1 LRNPKAFIAI
11 NCDKAITRPAF
22 CHKIYFPESYP
33 LTPMP
38 MLKAYITWLLAILLV
53 VNIDHDKK
61 IGNANLEKGKM
72 LMSKSSPVTIL
83 IAFFSCL

>member
-1 LRNPKAFIAI
+1 
-11 NCDKAITRPAF
+11 
-22 CHKIYFPESYP
+22 
-33 LTPMP
+33 

-53 VNIDHDKK
+53 VNINHDKK
-61 IGNANLEKGKM
+61 ICNANLAKGKM